1 MPYQIQVGSQVV
13 EFPDSV
19 GQDEAQ
25 RVLAEQFP
33 ATGEDISLAL
43 QDPTFKPSAADYAKY
58 EEYAKTR
65 QTDWLNTIAQSV
77 DVAAGMIG
85 GAISQGV
92 QGAAANPLNYIEGAA
107 QGTRQLY
114 GLVAQSQD
122 PASPLFKFK
131 DLVAGTGTQESRY
144 QQFLE
149 ARDFANTTAR
159 LERGEEGLFVPPELT
174 NPEFVQGVSMILDPT
189 LALPGIGEAFGA
201 GKLATRAVGR
211 GAQLAGRAVTGAVAP
226 VERLVTG
233 AERIAGEALS
243 VSPEALRTTAATTGI
258 AGALGIAP
266 EAAALAAVPAAVR
279 TTREVGEAITRA
291 GENLLTQPS
300 RIGPLEAI
308 GAAPGAN
315 MRQRMLGVIGQY
327 GGDAALDSSLRGLAG
342 GIEGAAVGTVL
353 GGLSGGEEGAAAGL
367 GTGMVQGAAGALAA
381 RGIERLTGK
390 AAREARAGD
399 LGRFIDSQQD
409 PTTKALFERVRDTH
423 GVDAASALMDVE
435 ALTKGRFGDVDVLY
449 RSNKDFSDQFGGSA
463 RGVQV
468 VQAERPTIVINAD
481 IIGRGQGDTPLY
493 TLGHE
498 LFHALEKSEQ
508 LSAGATEIKDALVG
522 RWIQEGD
529 VTRKLAEGALT
540 DADIEARFNQY
551 RDKLAAGNAEAAA
564 DLARYD
570 TINKKADYIAS
581 EIAAE
586 HFARLI
592 AGQQPD
598 AMLKGFSG
606 LTRQLMDAALTQNVS
621 KAIANAAASIE
632 RTFGVKPTDSVLF
645 PDLKQASPQLNAM
658 LRDLV
663 RARRKLDERIL
674 AEDASPARTLKPQDV
689 ANPVAAT
696 QLVELGLA
704 ERMPDGSVRSLS
716 DEEIRVREE
725 KDTTTLKT
733 ILESL
738 PGARVVDGEI
748 QGRFSPQQLSA
759 IEQSQAVSSRMKD
772 KIRAVASAMDNG
784 NSIFVNYGAATR
796 RVKNRLTGKLSSK
809 YSSGI
814 RLSQREVLPYSF
826 YLSKADNPVVKVIDL
841 TKIRGGLE
849 RLTAP
854 DGSIAGG
861 LWDNVDGFMGDLAKY
876 FTNLDAKE
884 NARRSSELFGADKA
898 RFLGDFVNEQEKG
911 GRKFVRDLRLDRIGS
926 TASMPFR
933 ARISEDAIQLSKLRW
948 MPAETVGDKSVI
960 NSEEGYRI
968 ISGAKHKLYGP
979 DGKLLGIFDTQTQAE
994 RKADATQARLQ
1005 PEVDQQQRPARD
1017 EGRQA
1022 AEAGR
1027 GDRALGRTQ
1036 GREEGRQELGAVRQ
1050 EGDVGARFMAASE
1063 ADPSQP
1069 STQAIRS
1076 VKGQRAVNSLYQF
1089 DYTYKTKTPGKPA
1102 REKAAT
1108 ETISAFSISEAKEK
1122 AKAAIMKELTDDP
1135 TVLRSTISISQPEIK
1150 GQFAVTE
1157 LTGKP
1162 ADPKSPK
1169 IVLNPGTP
1177 QKFTSMFNAVDAAL
1191 DLVKD
1196 SPALGLDSDGWIKA
1210 YSRALNGSRASVPPA
1225 PLRLAQWV
1233 QDNGAFRKFIE
1244 DGLQRNPELVKS
1256 AVGGLNALQPIHEL
1270 ARQGQI
1276 PSKMVALHM
1285 FWGLLSRMLD
1295 PYNQEAG
1302 WARLTSEP
1310 KVLRLIEDSV
1320 EGRYKFTKDQWKEIV
1335 STKMSEFPDVSVG
1348 RNAIQNANAFHEMLS
1363 RWNGRWDEL
1372 TSIINNPDLTGPQ
1385 MRRQFNEKGFGGAG
1399 IKHKVLSFVLA
1410 TLARNDVFV
1419 GDRWQVVNLWFP
1431 HLEKAA
1437 AARKAQGG
1445 STEVFAYDRNG
1456 VPEDTTG
1463 AYKVIGGMLN
1473 NETVAETAYSLI
1485 ENGMRK
1491 IAAESPWLR
1500 EMLGR
1505 EPQPFDIHWLTWN
1518 IIKNE
1523 PVGHSSLDATAKF
1536 LTENLYGDPEFAQ
1549 KFAET
1554 EKRTE
1559 KYAKGVFDVFSVKGQ
1574 ERPQIRQ
1581 RPGADD
1587 GGAGAAGIGPDAGR
1601 SPGGPAGPGAGAAG
1615 ASEVG
1620 SQRYMPDQQGF
1631 YSKLEEVVNAKLPKV
1646 ASPQQVLSSVDPA
1659 KGSGVK
1665 PEELKWTGF
1674 AQAVERIAKENGG
1687 KVPKE
1692 KLIEHLKNEGRVR
1705 FEEVDLSEKTIWTV
1719 GDRGYSEKYTDL
1731 QSALRAKQE
1740 VEDFLSGE
1748 IERRWDVV
1756 EQDGD
1761 FVIVDEYGDPV
1772 RVQKSDSGREVWEPE
1787 SSYKSESEAYADL
1800 KNGAKEVARSHVYW
1814 NESQEGAD
1822 FYSDYQLPG
1831 GRNYREVVLTSET
1844 AAPYTSSHFRD
1855 IPFYVAHMRVN
1866 ERTAEAGKP
1875 GLFIEEIQS
1884 DRHQQAREQGYRE
1897 DKGTDWSKVPVY
1909 QYKDLVAGG
1918 VFPEVRHIEVRD
1930 GIYRLVEPDGGV
1942 AFVESSLEKLK
1953 KNYDLSR
1960 RIEGVSDA
1968 PFRKDW
1974 SLQMFKRALRDA
1986 VASGKEWIGWTTGET
2001 QANRYDLSKQIK
2013 TLSVEPLKD
2022 ETGKFAIYANGNL
2035 MRHASRDT
2043 LSDVVGKEM
2052 AQKALSDI
2060 DAGKAASYSGLDL
2073 KIGGEGMKGFY
2084 DKILP
2089 AEVQKYVK
2097 QWGGEVRKSNFSIK
2111 EAPIWRVDITPEM
2124 RKSVET
2130 VGQPRF
2136 MPSDTDYLSA
2146 VQQGDTQAAQR
2157 MVDEAAKAAGYTV
2170 GPVYHGTPTGG
2181 FNVFDKR
2188 MRGETSGVSR
2198 QAFSFTTNQKAAEN
2212 YSKRLGDEAVRL
2224 DAGLRV
2230 ANDAMRRFDDDVAA
2244 QEYFSSKGY
2253 TSVED
2258 GMLPEFDWGAIED
2271 VPEFIK
2277 ELRGYAKDLKPINP
2291 DLASSFIDAAKV
2303 MSSTKAVPEVKRV
2316 FLRIPENAPVFQAT
2330 PSTLGM
2336 VMRDF
2341 SAEREPTKAGIVELP
2356 GNERIYYVAD
2366 SSQVK
2371 LADPV
2376 TKDAQGN
2383 VIPLSK
2389 RFQASSEDI
2398 RYMPQPDSA
2407 MPGAYSFPG
2416 GYRALPGKAK
2426 GSLRLYGPA
2435 GSLIGIAAS
2444 LDEAQR
2450 IIRRKTRQ

>member
-291 GENLLTQPS
+291 GENLMTQPS

-399 LGRFIDSQQD
+399 LGRFIDAQQD
-409 PTTKALFERVRDTH
+409 PTTKALFQQLRDKH
-423 GVDAASALMDVE
+423 GVDAASSLMDLQGLVRG
-435 ALTKGRFGDVDVLY
+435 KFGDVEVEYL
-449 RSNKDFSDQFGGSA
+449 SSEDFAKRYKINA

-468 VQAERPTIVINAD
+468 ENKGGRPAVVINAD
-481 IIGRGQGDTPLY
+481 IIGKGTGDGPLY

-498 LFHALEKSEQ
+498 LFHALEKSTQ
-508 LSAGATEIKDALVG
+508 LEAGATEIKNALVG

-529 VTRKLAEGALT
+529 TIRKLADGALT
-540 DADIEARFNQY
+540 DAEIEARFNEY
-551 RDKLAAGNAEAAA
+551 RDKLGVGNALMA
-564 DLARYD
+564 DELAKYD
-570 TINKKADYIAS
+570 TVSKKADYVAS
-581 EIAAE
+581 ELAAE
-586 HFARLI
+586 HFAALL
-592 AGQQPD
+592 AGQKPD
-598 AMLKGFSG
+598 ALLKGFTG
-606 LTRQLMDAALTQNVS
+606 LTRQLLDLALTQNAS
-621 KAIANAAASIE
+621 RALADAAATIE

-645 PDLKQASPQLNAM
+645 PDLKQASPQVNAM

-663 RARRKLDERIL
+663 RARRKLDEKIKIQDEKTKL
-674 AEDASPARTLKPQDV
+674 VLKPEDV
-689 ANPVAAT
+689 SNPLAAK
-696 QLVELGLA
+696 QLVDLGLA
-704 ERMPDGSVRSLS
+704 EQMPDGTIRPMSS
-716 DEEIRVREE
+716 EEVVARED
-725 KDTTTLKT
+725 KDR
-733 ILESL
+733 ESL
-738 PGARVVDGEI
+738 RAIIENTPGTARMVDGVA
-748 QGRFSPQQLSA
+748 QGRLSPEQLSA

-772 KIRAVASAMDNG
+772 KIRAANAAMNAG
-784 NSIFVNYGAATR
+784 NSLNITYSAALKK
-796 RVKNRLTGKLSSK
+796 VINRLTGKK
-809 YSSGI
+809 VNRYSSGI
-814 RLSQREVLPYSF
+814 RLTDRDVLPYAF
-826 YLSKADNPVVKVIDL
+826 YFSQADHPLIKAIDISKVRDAILKD
-841 TKIRGGLE
+841 
-849 RLTAP
+849 TASN
-854 DGSIAGG
+854 GSVGKG

-876 FTNLDAKE
+876 FTNLDQKE
-884 NARRSSELFGADKA
+884 GARRSSEIFGLEKA
-898 RFLGDFVNEQEKG
+898 KYLGDFINQNE
-911 GRKFVRDLRLDRIGS
+911 KFVRDFRLDRIGS
-926 TASMPFR
+926 IAPSGFR
-933 ARISEDAIQLSKLRW
+933 ARFSEEAYQLSKQRW
-948 MPAETVGDKSVI
+948 MPAEKIGDKSVI

-1005 PEVDQQQRPARD
+1005 PEVDQQQRAARD

-1320 EGRYKFTKDQWKEIV
+1320 DGRYKFTKDQWKEIV

-1348 RNAIQNANAFHEMLS
+1348 RNAIQNSNAFHEMLS

-1581 RPGADD
+1581 RSGADD
-1587 GGAGAAGIGPDAGR
+1587 GGAGAAGLGPDAGR
-1601 SPGGPAGPGAGAAG
+1601 SPGGPAGPSAAAAG
-1615 ASEVG
+1615 AGEVG
-1620 SQRYMPDQQGF
+1620 AQRY
-1631 YSKLEEVVNAKLPKV
+1631 
-1646 ASPQQVLSSVDPA
+1646 
-1659 KGSGVK
+1659 
-1665 PEELKWTGF
+1665 
-1674 AQAVERIAKENGG
+1674 
-1687 KVPKE
+1687 
-1692 KLIEHLKNEGRVR
+1692 
-1705 FEEVDLSEKTIWTV
+1705 
-1719 GDRGYSEKYTDL
+1719 
-1731 QSALRAKQE
+1731 
-1740 VEDFLSGE
+1740 
-1748 IERRWDVV
+1748 
-1756 EQDGD
+1756 
-1761 FVIVDEYGDPV
+1761 
-1772 RVQKSDSGREVWEPE
+1772 
-1787 SSYKSESEAYADL
+1787 
-1800 KNGAKEVARSHVYW
+1800 
-1814 NESQEGAD
+1814 
-1822 FYSDYQLPG
+1822 
-1831 GRNYREVVLTSET
+1831 
-1844 AAPYTSSHFRD
+1844 
-1855 IPFYVAHMRVN
+1855 
-1866 ERTAEAGKP
+1866 
-1875 GLFIEEIQS
+1875 
-1884 DRHQQAREQGYRE
+1884 
-1897 DKGTDWSKVPVY
+1897 
-1909 QYKDLVAGG
+1909 
-1918 VFPEVRHIEVRD
+1918 
-1930 GIYRLVEPDGGV
+1930 
-1942 AFVESSLEKLK
+1942 
-1953 KNYDLSR
+1953 
-1960 RIEGVSDA
+1960 
-1968 PFRKDW
+1968 
-1974 SLQMFKRALRDA
+1974 
-1986 VASGKEWIGWTTGET
+1986 
-2001 QANRYDLSKQIK
+2001 
-2013 TLSVEPLKD
+2013 
-2022 ETGKFAIYANGNL
+2022 
-2035 MRHASRDT
+2035 
-2043 LSDVVGKEM
+2043 
-2052 AQKALSDI
+2052 
-2060 DAGKAASYSGLDL
+2060 
-2073 KIGGEGMKGFY
+2073 
-2084 DKILP
+2084 
-2089 AEVQKYVK
+2089 
-2097 QWGGEVRKSNFSIK
+2097 
-2111 EAPIWRVDITPEM
+2111 
-2124 RKSVET
+2124 
-2130 VGQPRF
+2130 

-2146 VQQGDTQAAQR
+2146 VKQGDTQAAQR
-2157 MVDEAAKAAGYTV
+2157 MVDEAAKAAGYTI

-2198 QAFSFTTNQKAAEN
+2198 QAFSFTTDKKAAEG

-2230 ANDAMRRFDDDVAA
+2230 ANDAMRRFDDDIAV

-2253 TSVED
+2253 SSVED
-2258 GMLPEFDWGAIED
+2258 GMLPEFDWGSIDD

-2277 ELRGYAKDLKPINP
+2277 ELRGHAKDLKPINA
-2291 DLASSFIDAAKV
+2291 DLASSFVEAAKV
-2303 MSSTKAVPEVKRV
+2303 MASTKAVPEVKRV

-2330 PSTLGM
+2330 PATLGQ
-2336 VMRDF
+2336 VMSGF
-2341 SAEREPTKAGIVELP
+2341 SAEKQPTKAGIVELP

-2383 VIPLSK
+2383 VIPLSQ
-2389 RFQASSEDI
+2389 RFKATSEDI
-2398 RYMPQPDSA
+2398 RFMPAGDMASGRSVKDHREAMDLFEKGYRLYGALYDGMEDPVRLKKATEIERFDPENLWAVPPRRVAAAIAIRNMPADMMPQPDSS
-2407 MPGAYSFPG
+2407 MPGAYSFQG
-2416 GYRALPGKAK
+2416 GYRAIPGKTK
-2426 GSLRLYGPA
+2426 GSFRLYGPA
-2435 GSLIGIAAS
+2435 GSLIGIASS

-2450 IIRRKTRQ
+2450 ILRRKNK